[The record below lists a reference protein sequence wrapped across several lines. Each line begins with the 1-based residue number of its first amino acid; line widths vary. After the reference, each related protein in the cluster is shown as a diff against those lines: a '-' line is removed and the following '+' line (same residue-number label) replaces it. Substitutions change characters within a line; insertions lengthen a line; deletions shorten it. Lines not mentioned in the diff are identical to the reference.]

1 MTRLEE
7 FKRLVNGSGG
17 VITFT
22 RSEGSYAIS
31 YTPGKFTKKGNGYGC
46 LVRHKTV
53 GALYPLTGNAE
64 LLEEFDNKSVD
75 KFIQKNPALFDEAL
89 DTERYLSYQPT
100 YKATT
105 IEEIKNTLD
114 ARDSYYFE
122 HNGYEY
128 AIEKKYSHL
137 ATRGPMEKYHINYAI
152 HGIKKYEYLLTFK
165 KKVFDEFI
173 NEFTLDGTI
182 VKEALKYQKGWKE
195 LCDANLLVG
204 ELGGMEY
211 CGTYKGTEFG
221 IDENG
226 DYIYFNYLPE
236 KAPPNALRIAF
247 GPIDNKTE
255 LLEKVIIDGK
265 TFKEIYDTEYD
276 DGEVLKGYYGG

>member
-7 FKRLVNGSGG
+7 FEKLVNGSGG

-22 RSEGSYAIS
+22 RSEGSYTIS
-31 YTPGKFTKKGNGYGC
+31 YTPGKFTKKGKGYGC
-46 LVRHKTV
+46 LVRHKPV
-53 GALYPLTGNAE
+53 GTLYPSTGNAE

-75 KFIQKNPALFDEAL
+75 KFIQTNTKLFNETL

-100 YKATT
+100 YKVTT
-105 IEEIKNTLD
+105 IEKIKNKLD
-114 ARDSYYFE
+114 SRDSYIFE
-122 HNGYEY
+122 HNGYKYLIGYEY
-128 AIEKKYSHL
+128 DHL
-137 ATRGPMEKYHINYAI
+137 TTFGPKEKYHTNYTI
-152 HGIKKYEYLLTFK
+152 HGMQRHKRLSTFK

-182 VKEALKYQKGWKE
+182 VKEALKHQKGWKE
-195 LCDANLLVG
+195 LCNAEILVS
-204 ELGGMEY
+204 ELRGMEY
-211 CGTYKGTEFG
+211 CGIYKGTKFG

-226 DYIYFNYLPE
+226 DYIYFNYDPE

-247 GPIDNKTE
+247 GPIENTME
-255 LLEKVIIDGK
+255 LLEKVIIDDK

-276 DGEVLKGYYGG
+276 DGEVLKGYYDA